1 MRWKEGEATRAQPA
15 FTLVIR
21 LIYFDDYDDVQC
33 AVAIALFVHNIL
45 AVFFRFISFFIFF
58 ALMCIAESHSK
69 RCAITINLINCAARG
84 KNEARGVCVCVEC
97 GREQIHERHTIY
109 SNFNSILFTFT
120 WAQHKKPSN
129 IAFTQNEKPLVVLF
143 KRYRMCDNSL
153 VVAHMLVLFLSSSSS
168 SIFFQQTENN
178 NNSDFINFV
187 SIRCWFLFFHFYFFH
202 LVASTHTHTDRRM
215 DMTHSHQSIYPHV
228 PNINIRKCI

>member
-1 MRWKEGEATRAQPA
+1 MCNVPLQLRCL
-15 FTLVIR
+15 FTIFLP
-21 LIYFDDYDDVQC
+21 
-33 AVAIALFVHNIL
+33 
-45 AVFFRFISFFIFF
+45 SFFSFHFIFHFFF

-84 KNEARGVCVCVEC
+84 KKRGARARCVLEC

-153 VVAHMLVLFLSSSSS
+153 VAAYMLVGFIPLFSFFFFNFS
-168 SIFFQQTENN
+168 FQQTENN
-178 NNSDFINFV
+178 NNFDFINFV
-187 SIRCWFLFFHFYFFH
+187 SIRCWFLFFHFYFSIWSR
-202 LVASTHTHTDRRM
+202 AHTHTQSDRWTWL
-215 DMTHSHQSIYPHV
+215 THISPFIHMCQIWS
-228 PNINIRKCI
+228 IRKCI